1 MIVHGIVLAI
11 AGPFI
16 LVLGIILLEPLPVAL
31 GAMASAC
38 AAWII
43 GDEAR
48 WWRELLGQEP
58 RARREQRRR
67 WPLVVLGGFV
77 ALSAVVVLAKA
88 RQGLLR
94 PGDVALLVGWV
105 AILSVVGWHTR
116 ADRPRGSPPDA

>member
-1 MIVHGIVLAI
+1 MHGIVLAI

-16 LVLGIILLEPLPVAL
+16 LVVGIILLEPLPIAL
-31 GAMASAC
+31 GAVASAC

-58 RARREQRRR
+58 GRGGGPRR
-67 WPLVVLGGFV
+67 WLLVVLGGFV

-88 RQGLLR
+88 QQGSLR
-94 PGDVALLVGWV
+94 LGDVALLVGWV

-116 ADRPRGSPPDA
+116 ADRPRESPPDA